1 LQNRTRLLLEGAQS
15 LRLAATSG
23 TGEGRKGTCGDGED
37 CQGKPRVGGD
47 PVEPG
52 GCGVHRRLVRAEGSG
67 EEAADVV
74 AGGRGGGGWGLDLH
88 EG

>member
-37 CQGKPRVGGD
+37 CQGGPRVGGD

-52 GCGVHRRLVRAEGSG
+52 GGSVHRRLVGAEGAG
-67 EEAADVV
+67 EEMPEVV
-74 AGGRGGGGWGLDLH
+74 AGGGGLDLH